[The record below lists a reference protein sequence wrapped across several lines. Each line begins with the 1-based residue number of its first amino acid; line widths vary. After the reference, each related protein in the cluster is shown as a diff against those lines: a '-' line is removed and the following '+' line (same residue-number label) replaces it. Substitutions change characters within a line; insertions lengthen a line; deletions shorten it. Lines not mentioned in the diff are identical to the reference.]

1 MRIPLDYYRILGIPF
16 QVSAEQ
22 IDLAYADR
30 GRQLPRQE
38 YSQTAIVARQHLL
51 DEAYQVLSA
60 ADRRRDY
67 DAQFFDPNP
76 LLLNPESSAENLDSQ
91 AGEVA
96 AASPEYL
103 TPQITIAPADLVGA
117 LLILQELGEYE
128 LVIRLAETYLDL
140 EPTTRPDMILTLALA
155 YGELSREY
163 WQDKNYE
170 QAAST
175 AAKALTWLEQE
186 QMFPQVAG
194 EIRHDCD
201 RLRPY
206 RILELL
212 SQEKKPSLARQRGLN
227 LLEEMLAARGGI
239 DGQGDDRSGLGV
251 DNFLR
256 FIQQLRVYL
265 TQAEQEKIWA
275 KEAQR
280 PSAVGNYLL
289 VYALIARGFA
299 QKQPAA
305 IVAASARLQQLQ
317 KHQDVSL
324 ERSICALL
332 LGQTEQASTI
342 LEKSQEQEILNYIKE
357 QSGQSPDLLPGLCR
371 YGERWLQT
379 EVFCH
384 FSDLVER
391 KASLKEYFA
400 EEEVQN
406 YLEELSGFPD
416 EKVPVSVQEKVGEP
430 LESEVNVLKTHTPPT
445 HLNPVPGVT
454 PMRESAYSSSHSRPQ
469 KPSLAR
475 VNGERTSTAVPAL
488 RATAQEETL
497 TPYTQG
503 SVVVTAAYRQPALN
517 PPRRRP
523 SRSRPPAAGNSGPAA
538 PETAK
543 TAVVAPKRRR
553 PARRKLRLDR
563 VAILG
568 VGLVGT
574 IAVLS
579 LGVKAIVDSQSPLA
593 ALQGEQLPISLN
605 TPILEIPSAN
615 AEVMEGIPLDKETAK
630 ETIQAWLAAKSA
642 AFGSEH
648 QKEQLKEVLTG
659 SALEIWQKRAAA
671 LQGNNYWRY
680 DHQVDVRSVTNNAKN
695 PNLATVEAIV
705 NEKAMYFHN
714 GKEIVDRSDNE
725 SLNVRYDLVRQGDK
739 WLIEKTQVLK
749 TQVLP

>member
-22 IDLAYADR
+22 IDLAHADR

-38 YSQTAIVARQHLL
+38 YSQIAIVARQHLL

-60 ADRRRDY
+60 AERRRDY

-91 AGEVA
+91 TGEVA
-96 AASPEYL
+96 ATAAEYP

-186 QMFPQVAG
+186 QMFPQVAS

-206 RILELL
+206 RVLELL

-305 IVAASARLQQLQ
+305 IVAASQRLQQLQ
-317 KHQDVSL
+317 KHQDVSI

-342 LEKSQEQEILNYIKE
+342 LEKSQQPEILNYIKE

-384 FSDLVER
+384 FRDLVDR

-416 EKVPVSVQEKVGEP
+416 EKVPVSVPEKVGEP

-445 HLNPVPGVT
+445 HLNPVPGAT
-454 PMRESAYSSSHSRPQ
+454 PMRESAYSSHSRPP

-475 VNGERTSTAVPAL
+475 ANGERTGTAVPAL
-488 RATAQEETL
+488 RVTAQEETF

-503 SVVVTAAYRQPALN
+503 SVVVTAADHQPALN

-523 SRSRPPAAGNSGPAA
+523 RRSRTPAAGNSQQAA
-538 PETAK
+538 PETVK
-543 TAVVAPKRRR
+543 TALVAPKRRR

-574 IAVLS
+574 LAVLS

-615 AEVMEGIPLDKETAK
+615 AEVMERTPLGKETAK

-648 QKEQLKEVLTG
+648 QKEPLKEVLTG

-714 GKEIVDRSDNE
+714 GKEIVNRSYNE
-725 SLNVRYDLVRQGDK
+725 SLKVRYDLVRQGDK
-739 WLIEKTQVLK
+739 WLIEKTQVL
-749 TQVLP
+749 P

>member
-1 MRIPLDYYRILGIPF
+1 
-16 QVSAEQ
+16 
-22 IDLAYADR
+22 
-30 GRQLPRQE
+30 
-38 YSQTAIVARQHLL
+38 
-51 DEAYQVLSA
+51 
-60 ADRRRDY
+60 
-67 DAQFFDPNP
+67 
-76 LLLNPESSAENLDSQ
+76 
-91 AGEVA
+91 
-96 AASPEYL
+96 
-103 TPQITIAPADLVGA
+103 
-117 LLILQELGEYE
+117 
-128 LVIRLAETYLDL
+128 
-140 EPTTRPDMILTLALA
+140 
-155 YGELSREY
+155 
-163 WQDKNYE
+163 
-170 QAAST
+170 
-175 AAKALTWLEQE
+175 
-186 QMFPQVAG
+186 MFPQVAG

-206 RILELL
+206 RVLELL
-212 SQEKKPSLARQRGLN
+212 SQEKKPGLARQRGLN

-265 TQAEQEKIWA
+265 TQAEQEKIWE
-275 KEAQR
+275 KEAER

-305 IVAASARLQQLQ
+305 IVAASDRLQQLQ
-317 KHQDVSL
+317 KHQDVSI

-416 EKVPVSVQEKVGEP
+416 ETVPVSVQEKFGEP
-430 LESEVNVLKTHTPPT
+430 LDSEVNVLKTHTPPT
-445 HLNPVPGVT
+445 HLNPVPGAT
-454 PMRESAYSSSHSRPQ
+454 PMRESAYSSHSRPQ

-475 VNGERTSTAVPAL
+475 ANGERTGTAVPAL
-488 RATAQEETL
+488 RATAQEETF

-503 SVVVTAAYRQPALN
+503 SVVVTAADRQPALN

-523 SRSRPPAAGNSGPAA
+523 SRSRHPAAGNSGPAA
-538 PETAK
+538 VETVK
-543 TAVVAPKRRR
+543 TALVAPKRRR
-553 PARRKLRLDR
+553 PVRRKLRLDR

-574 IAVLS
+574 LVVLS
-579 LGVKAIVDSQSPLA
+579 LGLKAIVDSQSPLA

-615 AEVMEGIPLDKETAK
+615 AEVM
-630 ETIQAWLAAKSA
+630 
-642 AFGSEH
+642 
-648 QKEQLKEVLTG
+648 
-659 SALEIWQKRAAA
+659 
-671 LQGNNYWRY
+671 
-680 DHQVDVRSVTNNAKN
+680 
-695 PNLATVEAIV
+695 
-705 NEKAMYFHN
+705 
-714 GKEIVDRSDNE
+714 
-725 SLNVRYDLVRQGDK
+725 
-739 WLIEKTQVLK
+739 
-749 TQVLP
+749 

>member
-1 MRIPLDYYRILGIPF
+1 VRIPLDYYRILGIPF

-22 IDLAYADR
+22 IDLAHADR

-51 DEAYQVLSA
+51 DEAYQVLSDP
-60 ADRRRDY
+60 DRRRDY
-67 DAQFFDPNP
+67 DAQFFAPNP
-76 LLLNPESSAENLDSQ
+76 LLLNPESSTENLDSQ
-91 AGEVA
+91 EGEVA
-96 AASPEYL
+96 ATSAEYP

-175 AAKALTWLEQE
+175 AAKALTCLEQE
-186 QMFPQVAG
+186 QMFSEVAG

-206 RILELL
+206 RVLELL
-212 SQEKKPSLARQRGLN
+212 SQEKNPGLARQRGLN

-265 TQAEQEKIWA
+265 TQTEQEKIWA
-275 KEAQR
+275 KEAER

-305 IVAASARLQQLQ
+305 IVAASDRLQQLQ
-317 KHQDVSL
+317 EHQDVSI

-332 LGQTEQASTI
+332 LGQTEQAGTI

-357 QSGQSPDLLPGLCR
+357 QSGQSPDLLLGLCR

-400 EEEVQN
+400 EEGVQN

-416 EKVPVSVQEKVGEP
+416 ETVPVSVQEKVGEP

-445 HLNPVPGVT
+445 HLNPVPGAT
-454 PMRESAYSSSHSRPQ
+454 PMRESAYSSHSRPQ

-475 VNGERTSTAVPAL
+475 VNGEGTSSAVPAL
-488 RATAQEETL
+488 RAAAQGETL

-517 PPRRRP
+517 PPRRP
-523 SRSRPPAAGNSGPAA
+523 SRSRPLAAGNSRQAA
-538 PETAK
+538 PETVK
-543 TAVVAPKRRR
+543 TALVPPKRRR

-574 IAVLS
+574 LVVLS

-593 ALQGEQLPISLN
+593 ALQGEQLPISLS

-615 AEVMEGIPLDKETAK
+615 AEVMERTPLDKEKGK
-630 ETIQAWLAAKSA
+630 ETIQAWLGAKSA

-648 QKEQLKEVLTG
+648 QKEPLKEVLTG

-680 DHQVDVRSVTNNAKN
+680 DHQVDVRSVTNNPKN

-714 GKEIVDRSDNE
+714 GKEIVNRSYNE
-725 SLNVRYDLVRQGDK
+725 SLKVRYDLVRQGDK
-739 WLIEKTQVLK
+739 WLIEKTQVL
-749 TQVLP
+749 P

>member
-22 IDLAYADR
+22 IDLAHADR

-38 YSQTAIVARQHLL
+38 YSQTAIIARQHLL
-51 DEAYQVLSA
+51 DEAYQVLSEP
-60 ADRRRDY
+60 DRRRDY

-91 AGEVA
+91 GGELA
-96 AASPEYL
+96 AASPEYP

-175 AAKALTWLEQE
+175 AAKALTRLEQE
-186 QMFPQVAG
+186 QMFPQVAS

-227 LLEEMLAARGGI
+227 LLEEMLEARGGI

-265 TQAEQEKIWA
+265 TQAEQEKIWV

-305 IVAASARLQQLQ
+305 IVAASDRLQQLQ
-317 KHQDVSL
+317 KHQDVSI

-342 LEKSQEQEILNYIKE
+342 LETSQEQEILNYIKE

-371 YGERWLQT
+371 YGEHWLQT

-384 FSDLVER
+384 FRDLVDQ

-430 LESEVNVLKTHTPPT
+430 LESEVTVLKTHTPPT
-445 HLNPVPGVT
+445 HLNPVPGAT
-454 PMRESAYSSSHSRPQ
+454 PMRESAYSSHSRTQ

-475 VNGERTSTAVPAL
+475 VNGERTSAAVPAL
-488 RATAQEETL
+488 RATPQQETF

-503 SVVVTAAYRQPALN
+503 NVVVKAADRQPALN

-523 SRSRPPAAGNSGPAA
+523 SRSRPPAAGNSQQAA
-538 PETAK
+538 PETVK
-543 TAVVAPKRRR
+543 TSAVTPKRRR

-574 IAVLS
+574 LAVLS

-615 AEVMEGIPLDKETAK
+615 AEVMERTPLDKETAK
-630 ETIQAWLAAKSA
+630 ETIQAWLGAKSA

-648 QKEQLKEVLTG
+648 QKEPLKEVLTG

-714 GKEIVDRSDNE
+714 GKEMVERSYNE
-725 SLNVRYDLVRQGDK
+725 SLKVRYDLVRQGDK
-739 WLIEKTQVLK
+739 WLIEKTQVL
-749 TQVLP
+749 P

>member
-22 IDLAYADR
+22 IDLAHADR

-38 YSQTAIVARQHLL
+38 YSQTAIIARQHLL
-51 DEAYQVLSA
+51 DEAYQVLSEP
-60 ADRRRDY
+60 DRRRDY

-91 AGEVA
+91 GGEVA
-96 AASPEYL
+96 AASSEYA

-175 AAKALTWLEQE
+175 ATKALTWLEQE
-186 QMFPQVAG
+186 QMFPQVAS

-227 LLEEMLAARGGI
+227 LLEEMLEARGGI

-265 TQAEQEKIWA
+265 TQAEQEKIWV

-305 IVAASARLQQLQ
+305 IVAASDRLQQLQ
-317 KHQDVSL
+317 KHQDVSI

-342 LEKSQEQEILNYIKE
+342 LETSQEQEILNYIKE

-384 FSDLVER
+384 FRDLVDQ

-430 LESEVNVLKTHTPPT
+430 LESEVTVLKTHTPPT
-445 HLNPVPGVT
+445 HLNPVPGAT
-454 PMRESAYSSSHSRPQ
+454 PMRESAYSSHSRTQ

-475 VNGERTSTAVPAL
+475 VNGERTSAAVPAL
-488 RATAQEETL
+488 RATPQQETF

-503 SVVVTAAYRQPALN
+503 NVVVKAADRQPALN

-523 SRSRPPAAGNSGPAA
+523 SRSRPPAAGNSQQAA
-538 PETAK
+538 PETVK
-543 TAVVAPKRRR
+543 TSAVTPKRRR

-574 IAVLS
+574 LAVLS

-615 AEVMEGIPLDKETAK
+615 AEVMERTPLDKETAK
-630 ETIQAWLAAKSA
+630 ETIQAWLGAKSA

-648 QKEQLKEVLTG
+648 QKEPLKEVLTG

-714 GKEIVDRSDNE
+714 GKEIVERSYNE
-725 SLNVRYDLVRQGDK
+725 SLKVRYDLVRQGDK
-739 WLIEKTQVLK
+739 WLIEKTQVL
-749 TQVLP
+749 P